1 MGRGTS
7 RIRHLS
13 RRIELRPVVLHIV
26 RSSVI
31 PHRIRLGIRS
41 HARFRGY
48 VILLIVLKVGIPETA
63 RLGRGRSRVR
73 AMLTCGAIRS
83 AGVAVTRAIAIQL
96 LFARFG
102 TTIELRIL
110 APQSLRAACDDNRFT
125 PTFIRIVLHKIFL
138 LPLGAKCDDAPLRA
152 GHRM

>member
-31 PHRIRLGIRS
+31 PHRVRLGIRS

-73 AMLTCGAIRS
+73 ATLTCAAIRS
-83 AGVAVTRAIAIQL
+83 AGVVV
-96 LFARFG
+96 ARFG
-102 TTIELRIL
+102 TTSEIRSL
-110 APQSLRAACDDNRFT
+110 AQQCLRAACDDNRYT
-125 PTFIRIVLHKIFL
+125 PTFIRVVPYKIFL
-138 LPLGAKCDDAPLRA
+138 LPLDAKCDEAVAGHWFRFPLRA
-152 GHRM
+152 GHRMR